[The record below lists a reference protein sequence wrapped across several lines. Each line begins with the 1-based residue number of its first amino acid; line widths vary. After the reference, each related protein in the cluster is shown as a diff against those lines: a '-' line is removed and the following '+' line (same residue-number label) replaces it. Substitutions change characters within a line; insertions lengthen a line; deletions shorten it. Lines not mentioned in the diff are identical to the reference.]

1 MPTSIWLQKRPEELG
16 GGVQGVAVDDVVEG
30 GRAQQLCPEGVV
42 DQARQLF
49 VAEVG
54 REVKGG
60 AGGGGGDGHRWDRM
74 WRGRRSPVGRLI
86 SGGRS

>member
-60 AGGGGGDGHRWDRM
+60 AGGGGGGDAALAGEVA
-74 WRGRRSPVGRLI
+74 GL
-86 SGGRS
+86 